1 MQPSSMFGSFLLILS
16 YLSGRA
22 DAYSEYFLQT
32 CHSSKLDLSDMVYV
46 ESYYFNR
53 IKYLVFNSTYGKFVG
68 YTEVGERLAEAYNSN
83 EAFLTDEQNL
93 VNRYC
98 NPAVRLYKTYGIRFI
113 SEPRVKLSLGKP
125 FSDNHPGMLVCSAYD
140 FYPKMIHMSW
150 YRNGQKVTSDV
161 LATEELA
168 DGDWFYQSHSHLEF
182 TPKTGE
188 KITCVVEH
196 ISFNKSREFVW
207 DSSMLESER
216 NKVAIGAAGL
226 VLGLVV
232 CTAGLLYYRKK
243 SQGRIMVPPAFEFIT
258 H

>member
-1 MQPSSMFGSFLLILS
+1 
-16 YLSGRA
+16 
-22 DAYSEYFLQT
+22 
-32 CHSSKLDLSDMVYV
+32 
-46 ESYYFNR
+46 
-53 IKYLVFNSTYGKFVG
+53 
-68 YTEVGERLAEAYNSN
+68 
-83 EAFLTDEQNL
+83 
-93 VNRYC
+93 
-98 NPAVRLYKTYGIRFI
+98 
-113 SEPRVKLSLGKP
+113 
-125 FSDNHPGMLVCSAYD
+125 MLVCSAYD